1 MLIICFRVE
10 ITEKI
15 FVHVNMLLS
24 LGLAHL
30 VYVLDLTVFTSRAEH
45 PVSSL
50 FIILKPILGLFL
62 WSLTDGGP
70 GRVTFFE
77 NCIINYIT
85 KAESIFVIQ

>member
-1 MLIICFRVE
+1 MICFRVE

-30 VYVLDLTVFTSRAEH
+30 VYVLDFTLFTNRAEH

-50 FIILKPILGLFL
+50 FIVLRPILVLFL
-62 WSLTDGGP
+62 WSLTGGGP
-70 GRVTFFE
+70 GGGGR
-77 NCIINYIT
+77 
-85 KAESIFVIQ
+85 

>member
-24 LGLAHL
+24 LGIADL
-30 VYVLDLTVFTSRAEH
+30 VYVLDFTVFTNRVEH